1 MLKNIRQIFR
11 DLRITPAAGAMF
23 IQGQLKSVHWRGA
36 PESERHRAATD
47 FKSEIF
53 KFSLNPIKSTPFV
66 ESEKKILKLFKAA
79 SLCTFRH
86 SYSTM
91 LYLFTKVTNLRR
103 IET

>member
-66 ESEKKILKLFKAA
+66 ESEKKNFETFQSRI
-79 SLCTFRH
+79 SLYFQTLLQYDALPFYQ
-86 SYSTM
+86 S
-91 LYLFTKVTNLRR
+91 N
-103 IET
+103 